1 MKIIF
6 FGTPLIA
13 LPYLDFLH
21 KYENIVASISQP
33 DKPKGRGQK
42 IEEVPVKS
50 FCKEKNFPIFQPANL
65 KEPSFLSEISNLK
78 AEIGMVVAYGKIIPK
93 ELINIFPLGLFNIHF
108 SLLPHLRGAAPIQWA
123 LLLGDR
129 VSGVTIFQI
138 GESLD
143 TGHILAQKK
152 IEIEEKDDAISL
164 EKKLIP
170 LGIQLLEEALAALK
184 KGTPETKVQTG
195 AITLAPCLKKEN
207 YKIHWEKSSIEISR
221 QVRALIHNGAYCN
234 LPNGKILKI
243 LKADPIFPAIE
254 GDEALPGA
262 MTSFERGKGFIVK
275 CGIGSLRILE
285 LKEEGKKAQDAWS
298 FLQGARLKINE
309 KFF

>member
-21 KYENIVASISQP
+21 KNENIVASISQP

-152 IEIEEKDDAISL
+152 IEIEEKDDKTIF
-164 EKKLIP
+164 KL
-170 LGIQLLEEALAALK
+170 
-184 KGTPETKVQTG
+184 KVDQMDVG
-195 AITLAPCLKKEN
+195 KLRTLN
-207 YKIHWEKSSIEISR
+207 KS
-221 QVRALIHNGAYCN
+221 
-234 LPNGKILKI
+234 
-243 LKADPIFPAIE
+243 
-254 GDEALPGA
+254 
-262 MTSFERGKGFIVK
+262 T
-275 CGIGSLRILE
+275 
-285 LKEEGKKAQDAWS
+285 
-298 FLQGARLKINE
+298 
-309 KFF
+309 